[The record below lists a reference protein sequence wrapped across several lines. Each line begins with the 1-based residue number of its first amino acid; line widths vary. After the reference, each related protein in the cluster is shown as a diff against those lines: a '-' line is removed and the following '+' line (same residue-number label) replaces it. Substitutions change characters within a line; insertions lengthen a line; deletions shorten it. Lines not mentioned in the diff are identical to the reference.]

1 VPDASIALVSYNS
14 KWPRRFEE
22 ERALLEP
29 VLAPWLEGGIH
40 HVGSTAIPGVSAKP
54 IIDMIAGVR
63 DLEEARA
70 AFEPLEALSYH
81 YAPHRPDEAHWFGK
95 PSLAD
100 RTHHL
105 HLTVPGSNLWRERL
119 AFRDALRADS
129 SLANEYE
136 ALKLQLATE
145 NPSDIVAYTH
155 GKTAF
160 IARVLADT
168 EIELRPK

>member
-1 VPDASIALVSYNS
+1 VADPAIALSAYDPE
-14 KWPRRFEE
+14 WPRRFDD

-29 VLAPWLEGGIH
+29 VLAPWLERGIH

-54 IIDMIAGVR
+54 IIDMIAGVH

-70 AFEPLEALSYH
+70 AFEPLARFSYH
-81 YAPHRPDEAHWFGK
+81 HAPHRPDEAHWFGK
-95 PSLAD
+95 PSLSD

-105 HLTVPGSNLWRERL
+105 HLTVPGSALWRERF

-129 SLANEYE
+129 ALANDYE
-136 ALKLQLATE
+136 TLKLQLAKE
-145 NPSDIVAYTH
+145 HPDDIVGYTH

-160 IARVLADT
+160 IVRVLADAG
-168 EIELRPK
+168 IELRPK